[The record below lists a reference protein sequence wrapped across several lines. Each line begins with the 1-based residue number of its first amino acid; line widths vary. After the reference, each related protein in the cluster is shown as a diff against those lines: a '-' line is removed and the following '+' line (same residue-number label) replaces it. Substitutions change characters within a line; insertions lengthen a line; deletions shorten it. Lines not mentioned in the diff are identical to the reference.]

1 MYEGKITGFRDPD
14 VPAAELGRLMA
25 GGADTAPAAGTAPAT
40 GAAPGEDAAP
50 AADASPITG
59 IGTPGTGPPAAQ
71 EDS

>member
-25 GGADTAPAAGTAPAT
+25 GGADTAPAAATAPA
-40 GAAPGEDAAP
+40 AGEDAAP

-59 IGTPGTGPPAAQ
+59 IGTPETGPPAAQ